1 MNNLFQNKKILLNL
15 ILSIA
20 TILIGLYVLIFPMKN
35 YLIKLYYQ
43 NKDKNAQI
51 AQLDTESADLQ
62 KISNDMKQNPK
73 KYENVMNYLPKKNA
87 DNSAKYFEQL
97 SAATLVNM
105 TKLSYS
111 DQQAKGQTTGIL
123 NVPQTTEKV
132 VKLTLQSNYQSLQS
146 FLSGVL
152 NLPQFI
158 YINKI
163 GITANQDTADLAT
176 VIDAQVIIGGGSAN
190 Q

>member
-1 MNNLFQNKKILLNL
+1 
-15 ILSIA
+15 
-20 TILIGLYVLIFPMKN
+20 
-35 YLIKLYYQ
+35 
-43 NKDKNAQI
+43 
-51 AQLDTESADLQ
+51 
-62 KISNDMKQNPK
+62 
-73 KYENVMNYLPKKNA
+73 
-87 DNSAKYFEQL
+87 
-97 SAATLVNM
+97 M

>member
-43 NKDKNAQI
+43 NKDKDAQI

-97 SAATLVNM
+97 SAATSVNM
-105 TKLSYS
+105 TKLSYT
-111 DQQAKGQTTGIL
+111 DQGKGQATGIL

-163 GITANQDTADLAT
+163 NITANAETADLAVT
-176 VIDAQVIIGGGSAN
+176 IDAQVIIGGGSAN